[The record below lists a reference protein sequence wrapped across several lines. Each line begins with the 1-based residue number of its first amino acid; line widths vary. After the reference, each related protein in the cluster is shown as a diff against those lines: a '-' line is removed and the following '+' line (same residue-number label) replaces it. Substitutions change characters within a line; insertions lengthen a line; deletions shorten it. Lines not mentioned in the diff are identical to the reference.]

1 MMPTES
7 GVSQEGVR
15 HGMEYAEAEIERL
28 EARVRELE
36 AALEIERNT
45 RIVQESN
52 HDEDQYED
60 EAAATDPE
68 RDLAEQTLEK
78 LEWLVGKSKTIGAR
92 KEWYDKGR
100 QWLAVTWD
108 GGQYAYFTRDGERTR
123 AEALAL
129 LKGAKDGPSI
139 S

>member
-1 MMPTES
+1 MGEVCHVCCTTLETETYCPKC
-7 GVSQEGVR
+7 Q
-15 HGMEYAEAEIERL
+15 
-28 EARVRELE
+28 
-36 AALEIERNT
+36 
-45 RIVQESN
+45 
-52 HDEDQYED
+52 
-60 EAAATDPE
+60 AATATGPE
-68 RDLAEQTLEK
+68 RDLAEQALEK

-129 LKGAKDGPSI
+129 LKGAKDAG
-139 S
+139 